1 MTYPRRYRQGGFSL
15 LEMLVALVIM
25 AFSLGALYQAVGG
38 ATRIVRVD
46 QEYAYATE
54 MAQSLLAERTAVKL
68 DAGFASHGSV
78 DDFHWQVTA
87 DPIPQDNAARPIA
100 LQSVQVTVEWGNTL
114 TPRRVILHSVISGE
128 EP

>member
-1 MTYPRRYRQGGFSL
+1 MTYSIRHRNGGFSL
-15 LEMLVALVIM
+15 LEMLVALVIL
-25 AFSLGALYQAVGG
+25 AFSLGALYQAAGG

-54 MAQSLLAERTAVKL
+54 IAQSLLAERTAVKL
-68 DAGFASHGSV
+68 DASLASHGSI
-78 DDFHWQVTA
+78 DDFHWQVTV
-87 DPIPQDNAARPIA
+87 DPIPQDNTARPIA
-100 LQSVQVTVEWGNTL
+100 LQSVQVMVEWGQSL